1 MAELG
6 RSVDGQ
12 VLFRIAADNRLEVSA
27 QIAEGDV
34 LALQEGQRATFT
46 LVDGSTVDADLRR
59 LPASIDSRTR
69 TGEALFSLPQG
80 TRVRAGMYLRGHA
93 DLPAREVIAVPQSS
107 VLYDSGQAYVYVVD
121 DTSHVQR
128 VDIQL
133 GGRDGD
139 WVEVVMGL
147 DPNQRIVGSGA
158 AFVQN
163 GDEVRVLQTPAPAAE
178 EPATNIVGPSEDI
191 RGREG

>member
-1 MAELG
+1 
-6 RSVDGQ
+6 
-12 VLFRIAADNRLEVSA
+12 
-27 QIAEGDV
+27 
-34 LALQEGQRATFT
+34 
-46 LVDGSTVDADLRR
+46 
-59 LPASIDSRTR
+59 
-69 TGEALFSLPQG
+69 
-80 TRVRAGMYLRGHA
+80 
-93 DLPAREVIAVPQSS
+93 
-107 VLYDSGQAYVYVVD
+107 VYVVD
-121 DTSHVQR
+121 DTNHVHR